1 MMEDVIFMQIMSTE
15 WWHRPDLPA
24 VHDNVYNRDI
34 HAFIS
39 SDSSKLTGKFS
50 PNYALNTVLTL

>member
-1 MMEDVIFMQIMSTE
+1 MMGDVIFTQIVSSE

-24 VHDNVYNRDI
+24 VRDNVYNRDI

-39 SDSSKLTGKFS
+39 SDSSKLTGKYS
-50 PNYALNTVLTL
+50 PNYALNTILTL